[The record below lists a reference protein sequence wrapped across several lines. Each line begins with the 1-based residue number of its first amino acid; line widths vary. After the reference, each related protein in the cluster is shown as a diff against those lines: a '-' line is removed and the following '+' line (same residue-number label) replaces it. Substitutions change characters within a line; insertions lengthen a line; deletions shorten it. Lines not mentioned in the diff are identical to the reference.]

1 LAVNLDIDQRD
12 INRMFKEAWEAAF
25 VGAVNLINID
35 VEKKHFDKLK
45 KNGSRAR
52 TQYVLDCVVKASL
65 EDQGIVE
72 RLGDVEPVK
81 CDATM
86 IKCRFYDLLM
96 HHCRELTAELSQNG

>member
-1 LAVNLDIDQRD
+1 MNLDVDQRD
-12 INRMFKEAWEAAF
+12 VNRMFKEACEAAF
-25 VGAVNLINID
+25 VGAVNLIKID
-35 VEKKHFDKLK
+35 VEKKHFDKLTQ
-45 KNGSRAR
+45 NGSRAR

-72 RLGDVEPVK
+72 RLGNAAPMK

-96 HHCRELTAELSQNG
+96 HHCQELTAELSKNR